1 MKVIIYTPKTADEDK
16 KHKTHKH
23 KTQKSHGSFV
33 YTGRL
38 YKALL
43 NIKLVCSKSTE
54 VGLAIQ
60 VLKIAFTRNQEK
72 HFDDA
77 VRSVF

>member
-33 YTGRL
+33 YTQPRSICP
-38 YKALL
+38 K
-43 NIKLVCSKSTE
+43 K
-54 VGLAIQ
+54 
-60 VLKIAFTRNQEK
+60 
-72 HFDDA
+72 FD
-77 VRSVF
+77 